1 MKKNFYVLFGITA
14 VALAS
19 CSHSE
24 YDGPDL
30 AGGKLV
36 VTGSVQ
42 QIISRASGAAWDAND
57 EIGVSSTASC
67 DNVKFVT
74 ATGDGVFSSTTPV
87 YVLGDGEKVYTAYYP
102 YDVTVNADA
111 PSINFTEGKDFMWAS
126 ATVTREN
133 PHAGFV
139 FAHKMAKISITVSD
153 KTQQST
159 PADASMKLDG
169 IAIAGSF
176 NTLTGEVT
184 ASATKSNA
192 SNPFTLG
199 QPCDFIVPVQVLN
212 SNMSVMLAY
221 NGKTYSGNISI
232 TSLASGT
239 QYNYTIDL
247 TGADPASELSISS
260 ATITDWNK
268 TEGGNINVEEQ
279 ETPKEENILEVGDFI
294 LKDGTVIDKND
305 RDFNNLKDQIAGVV
319 FYVGNPQ
326 PSVLYGYNAEQD
338 ILKTDYPNC
347 TNGLAIAINNA
358 NDDTAARFSSAKYS
372 YDTWFKDEANAA
384 YTSSFIGTNLNLS
397 KIGERMLGYNDTKI
411 VEKCAQLLD
420 GGETTVTG
428 AAETIAIVSAF
439 NSSNSVAKASSW
451 FIPSYAELNAAFE
464 NYASVKSSIEKAGG
478 QLISYSDFGTVNNE
492 TFYWTSDFRGNS
504 YNWVSPMTTVAEGTN
519 LYLGRNSNGTKGFFR
534 LTIAF

>member
-1 MKKNFYVLFGITA
+1 MNCKSIYLGFAAL
-14 VALAS
+14 ALAS

-24 YDGPDL
+24 YDGPDV

-57 EIGVSSTASC
+57 EIGVSSTGSC

-102 YDVTVNADA
+102 YDAAVNADT

-126 ATVTREN
+126 ASVTREN

-159 PADASMKLDG
+159 PENTSMKLDG

-176 NTLTGEVT
+176 NTLTGDVT
-184 ASATKSNA
+184 PSAEKSNVSSA
-192 SNPFTLG
+192 FTLG
-199 QPCDFIVPVQVLN
+199 QPCDFIVPVQDVN
-212 SNMSVMLAY
+212 SNVSVMLTY
-221 NGKTYSGNISI
+221 NGKTYGGNISM
-232 TSLASGT
+232 TSLSSGT

-268 TEGGNINVEEQ
+268 TDEGNINVEEQ
-279 ETPKEENILEVGDFI
+279 EMPKEPNVLEVGDFL
-294 LKDGTVIDKND
+294 LKDGSVIDKND
-305 RDFNNLKDQIAGVV
+305 RDFNELKGQIAGVV

-326 PSVLYGYNAEQD
+326 PSALYGYNAEQD

-358 NDDTAARFSSAKYS
+358 NDGTATRFSSAKYS
-372 YDTWFKDEANAA
+372 YDTWFKDETNAS

-397 KIGERMLGYNDTKI
+397 KVGERMLGYNDTKI
-411 VEKCAQLLD
+411 VEKCAELLD

-428 AAETIAIVSAF
+428 AAETIAIVTAF
-439 NSSNSVAKASSW
+439 NNSNAVTNGSSW
-451 FIPSYAELNAAFE
+451 FIPSYAELNAVYE
-464 NYASVKSSIEKAGG
+464 NYASIKSSIEKAGG
-478 QLISYSDFGTVNNE
+478 QLVSYSDFGAVNNE

-504 YNWVSPMTTVAEGTN
+504 YNWVSPMITVAEGTN
-519 LYLGRNSNGTKGFFR
+519 LFLGRNSNGTKGFFR